1 MKSQCEIKLD
11 FRCLKFSSGL
21 LFSYKIIFNISLFAG
36 FQNSYLKLYWN
47 MKLASWRILYTIYCI
62 RYTVYGPFTYVHLS
76 GRLLMRIY
84 KSPPYRRMLQS
95 WTDDSKS
102 RLHWKCWLND
112 LLEVIELTFWFE
124 KAFKMIK
131 IVSKGERSSSL
142 LTSLI
147 NFWEFN

>member
-1 MKSQCEIKLD
+1 MWNQIRFQMFEVFICFFYFYIQYRKACLRFFRTVIWSYIEI
-11 FRCLKFSSGL
+11 
-21 LFSYKIIFNISLFAG
+21 
-36 FQNSYLKLYWN
+36 WN
-47 MKLASWRILYTIYCI
+47 WPVGVYCI
-62 RYTVYGPFTYVHLS
+62 RYTVYGILYTGLSLMSTCPVVYLWEFIRVH
-76 GRLLMRIY
+76 RIGEC
-84 KSPPYRRMLQS
+84 LQS